1 MDPHR
6 GIDDARFGDGEV
18 GPEPVP
24 LLAQVGQPRRVSG
37 RQTLVRAVECETLA
51 EGALGRSVVG
61 PCSGPQGAAG
71 AYLEQD
77 LPKVWEAADDVF
89 EHTPTGCDPDGGCGA
104 ADPVV
109 REGPKRCVSL
119 SASERNF
126 PSRG

>member
-1 MDPHR
+1 MPALAT
-6 GIDDARFGDGEV
+6 AR
-18 GPEPVP
+18 
-24 LLAQVGQPRRVSG
+24 
-37 RQTLVRAVECETLA
+37 LVRNRSRSWRRSDNHAVSPAARLWSALWSAKLC
-51 EGALGRSVVG
+51 ALGRSVVG